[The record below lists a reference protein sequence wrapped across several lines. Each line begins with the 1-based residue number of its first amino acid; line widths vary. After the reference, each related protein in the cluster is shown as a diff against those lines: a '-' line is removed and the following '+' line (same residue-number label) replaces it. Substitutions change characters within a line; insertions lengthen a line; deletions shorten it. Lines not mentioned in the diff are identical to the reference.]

1 MTTWHS
7 SEPYPVRKK
16 RGIAG
21 LLRAASRATALV
33 LLIYS
38 ALAAFLAV
46 RVLERPWGRPVTP
59 KITKTVCGWCLR
71 VLGIRLSVS
80 GRRMDRP
87 GVVVSNHVS
96 WIDIF
101 TLNATQAGSFV
112 ARRDV
117 GSWFGIGILAKATG
131 SLFIERDARQAAEQI
146 KEVAKRLSEGDT
158 LMFFPEGTSTD
169 GLRVLTFKPALF
181 AAMFD
186 GNIRDS
192 VPVQPVTLRY
202 RPADGDEDPRLLAWW
217 GDMEFTPHLL
227 DMLSAPGGWTAELE
241 LHPPVTA
248 SAFRNRKELAQHCE
262 SEIRGGFGAE
272 APSAPSPARA
282 GRG

>member
-7 SEPYPVRKK
+7 SDPYPVRRK

-21 LLRAASRATALV
+21 LLRLACRAPALV
-33 LLIYS
+33 LLIYA
-38 ALAAFLAV
+38 ALAAFLVV

-59 KITKTVCGWCLR
+59 RITNAVCRWCLKL
-71 VLGIRLSVS
+71 LGIRLSLS
-80 GRRMDRP
+80 GQRMDGP

-101 TLNATQAGSFV
+101 TLNAAQTGSFV

-117 GSWFGIGILAKATG
+117 GNWFGVGVLAKATG
-131 SLFIERDARQAAEQI
+131 SLFIERDARQAADQI
-146 KEVAKRLSEGDT
+146 REIAERLSGGDT
-158 LMFFPEGTSTD
+158 LVFFPEGTSTD
-169 GLRVLTFKPALF
+169 GLRVLSFKSALF
-181 AAMFD
+181 AAIFD
-186 GNIRDS
+186 GNIRDK

-202 RPADGDEDPRLLAWW
+202 RPPDGDEDPRLLAWW

-227 DMLSAPGGWTAELE
+227 DVLSAPGGWTAELE

-248 SAFRNRKELAQHCE
+248 AAFRNRKELARHCE
-262 SEIRGGFGAE
+262 SEIRSGFGAE
-272 APSAPSPARA
+272 GALAPIRVAQ
-282 GRG
+282 G